1 MTDRERKLYN
11 HYTQLANHFK
21 STIED
26 TDELNETLHI
36 LHNDFL
42 TAVDNKNPIH

>member
-21 STIED
+21 STIKD
-26 TDELNETLHI
+26 IDELNLQLQI

-42 TAVDNKNPIH
+42 TAVDNKS